1 MYQKRNNN
9 WLEVISLFSRNYKR
23 DFYLRE
29 ISKLTKIPLKTT
41 QNLLKELE
49 ESRILQSKIH
59 GKNKYFLLNLGN
71 IQTKLHMLHAE
82 LYTTAQFLEKYVQFK
97 TFLKELNTN
106 NTIIIFGSFAKFNAN
121 KNSDVDLLLIGK
133 NEKLPSHLL
142 PNKIHLINMTEINFI
157 KALEKQEPFIK
168 EMQENHAILNNH
180 SFYVNVMWSYYEK

>member
-1 MYQKRNNN
+1 MYQKRNNRQ
-9 WLEVISLFSRNYKR
+9 LEILFLLRGNYKR
-23 DFYLRE
+23 EFYLRE

-59 GKNKYFLLNLGN
+59 GKNKYFSLNLGN
-71 IQTKLHMLHAE
+71 IQTKLFMLHTE
-82 LYTTAQFLEKYVQFK
+82 LYTTAQFLEKYTQFK
-97 TFLKELNTN
+97 TFLKELKTN

-133 NEKLPSHLL
+133 KEKLPSHIL
-142 PNKIHLINMTEINFI
+142 PNKIHLINLAEINFI

-168 EMQENHAILNNH
+168 EIQENHIILNNH
-180 SFYVNVMWSYYEK
+180 SFYVNVMWDYYGK